1 LIFDFECCIHATGC
15 TLYAARLVQ
24 TAGRVVAPCC
34 LLGAMGRKYRLG
46 TVATLTSVT
55 TAQLGNRC
63 RRGDPLPLKLQTV
76 IMRPQPATGGSSQVT
91 IIGGGKIISG
101 PLSPGEVHV
110 VDGDTISVRGQ
121 QYRLVGF
128 DTPETVS
135 ARCQWERD
143 LGTRATWR
151 LRQLVAQGGL
161 RLQRMP
167 CACPPGTEGS
177 YSCNYGRWCGTLT
190 VAGRDVGPILISEG
204 LARSYVCGRTSCPPR
219 QGWC

>member
-1 LIFDFECCIHATGC
+1 
-15 TLYAARLVQ
+15 
-24 TAGRVVAPCC
+24 VAESSTEP
-34 LLGAMGRKYRLG
+34 
-46 TVATLTSVT
+46 
-55 TAQLGNRC
+55 
-63 RRGDPLPLKLQTV
+63 QTV
-76 IMRPQPATGGSSQVT
+76 TMRSLPAAGGSSQVT

-101 PLSPGEVHV
+101 PLSPSEVYV
-110 VDGDTISVRGQ
+110 VDGDTISVRGH

-135 ARCQWERD
+135 ARCQRERD
-143 LGTRATWR
+143 LGTRATSR

-161 RLQRMP
+161 RLQRVS

-204 LARSYVCGRTSCPPR
+204 LARSYVCGRMSCPPR

>member
-1 LIFDFECCIHATGC
+1 MDRTIRFKHRRRFPRTPAL
-15 TLYAARLVQ
+15 LLLLVAVGVGTALAWLAWTSLQPKPQ
-24 TAGRVVAPCC
+24 T
-34 LLGAMGRKYRLG
+34 
-46 TVATLTSVT
+46 
-55 TAQLGNRC
+55 
-63 RRGDPLPLKLQTV
+63 
-76 IMRPQPATGGSSQVT
+76 MRPQPAMGGASQVT

-101 PLSPGEVHV
+101 PVSPGEVHV

-121 QYRLVGF
+121 RYRLVGF
-128 DTPETVS
+128 DTPETVNP
-135 ARCQWERD
+135 RCYRERD
-143 LGTRATWR
+143 LGARATLR

-161 RLQRMP
+161 RLQRVS

-190 VAGRDVGPILISEG
+190 VAGRDVGPILIGEG